1 MLESVFLINHCRSEQ
16 SIIQSNRFYYIFALF
31 GTLFFCRFD
40 SYTPNF
46 SLGDSLKCTTM
57 VISAASPLRLVIP
70 LISFGKV
77 SLIA

>member
-1 MLESVFLINHCRSEQ
+1 
-16 SIIQSNRFYYIFALF
+16 
-31 GTLFFCRFD
+31 
-40 SYTPNF
+40 
-46 SLGDSLKCTTM
+46 M